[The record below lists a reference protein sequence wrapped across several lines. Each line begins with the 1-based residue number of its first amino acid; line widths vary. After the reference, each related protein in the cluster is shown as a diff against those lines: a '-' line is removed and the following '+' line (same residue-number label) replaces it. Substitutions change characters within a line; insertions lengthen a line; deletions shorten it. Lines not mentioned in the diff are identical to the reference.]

1 MPGIDINFFIRQANK
16 LTEKIE
22 KRKQELAEETITG
35 TAAELVTVTASG
47 NGESIK
53 GVKID
58 KKALEGGDTAM
69 LEDMIVAAVYQALT
83 QAITHRNTELSKVSN
98 GVKIPGIT

>member
-22 KRKQELAEETITG
+22 KRKAELAQETVTG
-35 TAAELVTVTASG
+35 TAADLITVTAAG
-47 NGESIK
+47 NGESLKAI
-53 GVKID
+53 KID
-58 KKALEGGDTAM
+58 KKALEGGDVAM
-69 LEDMIVAAVYQALT
+69 LEDMLVAAVNQALGS
-83 QAITHRNTELSKVSN
+83 AITHRNAELSKVSN

>member
-16 LTEKIE
+16 LTERIE
-22 KRKQELAEETITG
+22 KRKAELATETVTG
-35 TAAELVTVTASG
+35 TAADMVTVTAAG

-53 GVKID
+53 SIKID
-58 KKALEGGDTAM
+58 KKALEGGDVAM
-69 LEDMIVAAVYQALT
+69 LEDMLTAAVNQALGN
-83 QAITHRNTELSKVSN
+83 ALTHRNAELSKVSN